1 MYKILDQ
8 VNKPKDLEKLNSKQ
22 LNQLSQEIRDYMLSV
37 ISKNGGHV
45 ASNFGIVELT
55 IALLKVFDF
64 DKDKIIFDVG
74 HQSYPYK
81 ILTGRKNEFKTLRKY
96 KGISGFPKRE
106 ESKYDFFDV
115 GHSSNSIS
123 VALGVAKARD
133 IREEKFNVISLV
145 GDGALTGGMAYE
157 GLNDLG
163 YSKTKMIVIIN
174 DNQMSISKNV
184 GGLSV
189 YLNKIRLNKHYNSL
203 KKKVHMRLGDKNKLT
218 LLIKK
223 VKYTFKSMFVQQMLF
238 EDLGIRYIGPV
249 DGHNIGEMVK
259 IFTEVKSL
267 DEPVVVHVLTKKGK
281 GYTHAEEQ
289 PNKFHGISPFDI
301 NTGDVLSDSSKFT
314 YSKAFGNAMVNIAK
328 NNKNVVAITAAMTE
342 GTGLKKFAETY
353 PERFFD
359 VGIAEEHAVSFA
371 AGLATQGLQPVFAV
385 YSTFLQRGFDQILI
399 DVCMQNLPVV
409 FMIDRAGIVGNDG
422 KTHQGIFD
430 ISYLSLIPNLTILAP
445 KTVKEVEPMLKYAL
459 SLKKPVA
466 IRYPR
471 GGNKLDLTEAAKIQ
485 EGKWEVLEKG
495 EKIAIIA
502 TGKMVEEAILA
513 KEKLKEEKINP
524 MIINALS
531 IKPLDILLLKRLNRN
546 KYDIVTLEDNVE
558 NGGLGTLI
566 ESEMQKINYR
576 GKILKIAYRDKFIEH
591 GNVDEL
597 MKAEKMD
604 KDGIVKQIMK
614 WW

>member
-1 MYKILDQ
+1 MYKILEQ
-8 VNKPKDLEKLNSKQ
+8 INKPKDLEKLNLKQ
-22 LNQLSQEIRDYMLSV
+22 LNQLSQELRDYMLKV

-64 DKDKIIFDVG
+64 DKDKIVFDVG

-81 ILTGRKNEFKTLRKY
+81 ILTGRRNEFKTLRKY
-96 KGISGFPKRE
+96 KGLSGFPKRE

-123 VALGVAKARD
+123 VALGMAKARD
-133 IREEKFNVISLV
+133 IKKQNFNVISLV

-184 GGLSV
+184 GGLSD
-189 YLNKIRLNKHYNSL
+189 YLNKVRVNKHYNLL
-203 KKKVHMRLGDKNKLT
+203 KKKVHKHLDSKNKLVS
-218 LLIKK
+218 LIRKI
-223 VKYTFKSMFVQQMLF
+223 KYTFKSLFVQKMLF

-249 DGHNIGEMVK
+249 DGHNIEEMVK
-259 IFTEVKSL
+259 LFNEVKNL
-267 DEPVVVHVLTKKGK
+267 DEPVVIHVVTKKGK
-281 GYTHAEEQ
+281 GYIHAEEQ

-301 NTGDVLSDSSKFT
+301 KSGELTNKSDKLT
-314 YSKAFGNAMVNIAK
+314 YSKAFGDAIVNIAK

-342 GTGLKKFAETY
+342 GTGLKKFSETY
-353 PERFFD
+353 PDRFFD
-359 VGIAEEHAVSFA
+359 IGIAEQHAVSFA

-399 DVCMQNLPVV
+399 DVCMQELPVV
-409 FMIDRAGIVGNDG
+409 FMIDRAGLVGNDG

-430 ISYLSLIPNLTILAP
+430 ISYLSLIPNLTVLAP
-445 KTVKEVEPMLKYAL
+445 KTVLEIEPMLKYAL
-459 SLKKPVA
+459 SLRKPVA

-471 GGNKLDLTEAAKIQ
+471 GGNKLELTPTIEIQ
-485 EGKWEVLEKG
+485 EGKWEVIEKG
-495 EKIAIIA
+495 EKLAIIA
-502 TGKMVEEAILA
+502 TGKMVEEAILV
-513 KEKLKEEKINP
+513 KERLKEQKINP
-524 MIINALS
+524 MIINAMS
-531 IKPLDILLLKRLNRN
+531 IKPLDTMLLKRLSRN
-546 KYDIVTLEDNVE
+546 KYNIVTLEDNVE

-566 ESEMQKINYR
+566 EGAMRKTEYK
-576 GKILKIAYRDKFIEH
+576 GKILKIAHKDKFIEH
-591 GNVDEL
+591 GSVDEL

-604 KDGIVKQIMK
+604 TENIVKRIMK